1 MDMYERTIER
11 TKFMSD
17 RKKEI
22 LDWVKVIVIALVV
35 SFVLNNYVI
44 VTAQVPTGS
53 MENTVMTGDRIIAFR
68 LSYLF
73 DEPKRGDIIVFPFPD
88 DETTNYLKRI
98 IGLPGETIEIIDGKI
113 YIDGNDNPLDES
125 YLKDEPE
132 GTFGP
137 YEVPDDCYFML
148 GDNRNSSEDSR
159 YWEHPFVEKDKI
171 IGKAVIRY
179 FPSVNVL
186 K

>member
-1 MDMYERTIER
+1 
-11 TKFMSD
+11 MSD

-22 LDWVKVIVIALVV
+22 FDWVKVIAIALAV

-73 DEPKRGDIIVFPFPD
+73 DEPKRGDIIVFPLPD

-98 IGLPGETIEIIDGKI
+98 IGLPGETVEIIEGKV
-113 YIDGNDNPLDES
+113 YIDGSNTPLDEG
-125 YLKDEPE
+125 YLKEEPE

-148 GDNRNSSEDSR
+148 GDNRNISEDSR

-171 IGKAVIRY
+171 IGKAIIRY